1 MRNSSMTPWTVVVV
15 LIGTGVVSAFQ
26 VGKVPGVLPAL
37 RIDMQLTLFASSWVI
52 SMLNVIGALTGVLM
66 GAFADRIGYRRL
78 IITGLSLMMLG
89 CVAGGYTSNVG
100 VFLASRFLEGIGF
113 FCTVLSAPSLITRI
127 AQPGHLKPILGFW
140 GTYMPTGI
148 ALMLFLSPH
157 VVTSVGWRGLW
168 FLNGLICLAVL
179 ILFILSTA
187 HLPQI
192 RKTDTQ
198 RAGNLAGNAKI
209 VLTTPGPVLLSICFF
224 CYAGQW
230 MALMSFLPTFF
241 MEQMGMGIE
250 VASLWTALAVLVN
263 IPGNIAGGFLSQ
275 KNVPRWAVLSL
286 VFIVVT
292 AFTVGIYFRA
302 TPLVIR
308 LLLCL
313 GYSFVAG
320 LIPGTLLAAV
330 PFLSPGK
337 AHIGATNG
345 LLMQGSNM
353 GTLLMAPAL
362 AAAVSTFGGWH
373 GAPWV
378 LVTAGL
384 IGLYTSMAVGRL
396 EKNKTGR
403 LPRAGNLKAGDSFKL

>member
-1 MRNSSMTPWTVVVV
+1 
-15 LIGTGVVSAFQ
+15 
-26 VGKVPGVLPAL
+26 
-37 RIDMQLTLFASSWVI
+37 MQFTLFAASLVI
-52 SMLNVIGALTGVLM
+52 SMLNVIGALAGALM

-78 IITGLSLMMLG
+78 IITGLSLMLLG

-100 VFLASRFLEGIGF
+100 VFLTSRFIEGIGF
-113 FCTVLSAPSLITRI
+113 FCTILSAPSLITRI
-127 AQPGHLKPILGFW
+127 AQPGHLRLILGFW
-140 GTYMPTGI
+140 GTFMPTGI
-148 ALMLFLSPH
+148 AVMLFLSPY
-157 VVTSVGWRGLW
+157 VVARVGWRGLW

-179 ILFILSTA
+179 ILFVLSTA

-192 RKTDTQ
+192 RKTGTQ
-198 RAGNLAGNAKI
+198 HANNLAGNVKI
-209 VLTTPGPVLLSICFF
+209 VLTTPGPVLLALCYF

-241 MEQMGMGIE
+241 IEQVGMGNE
-250 VASLWTALAVLVN
+250 GASLWTALAVVVN
-263 IPGNIAGGFLSQ
+263 IPGNIVGGFLSQ

-292 AFTVGIYFRA
+292 AFTVGVYFRA
-302 TPLVIR
+302 TPLVVR

-330 PFLSPGK
+330 PFHSPGK
-337 AHIGATNG
+337 AYIGAVNG

-362 AAAVSTFGGWH
+362 AAAVGIFGGWH

-378 LVTAGL
+378 LVAAGL
-384 IGLYTSMAVGRL
+384 IGLYASVAVGRH
-396 EKNKTGR
+396 EKSLGVGLR
-403 LPRAGNLKAGDSFKL
+403 QAGNLKE

>member
-1 MRNSSMTPWTVVVV
+1 V

-26 VGKVPGVLPAL
+26 VGKVPGVLPVL
-37 RIDMQLTLFASSWVI
+37 RTDLQLTLFAASWVI
-52 SMLNVIGALTGVLM
+52 SMLNVIGALAGVLM

-78 IITGLSLMMLG
+78 IITGLTLMLLG
-89 CVAGGYTSNVG
+89 CVAGGYTANAG

-113 FCTVLSAPSLITRI
+113 FCTILSAPSLITRI
-127 AQPGHLKPILGFW
+127 AQPGHLRLILGFW
-140 GTYMPTGI
+140 GAYMPTGI
-148 ALMLFLSPH
+148 AVMLFLSPY
-157 VVTSVGWRGLW
+157 VVARVGWRGLW

-179 ILFILSTA
+179 VLFILETA

-192 RKTDTQ
+192 RKTGPQ
-198 RAGNLAGNAKI
+198 PAGNLAGNVKT
-209 VLTTPGPVLLSICFF
+209 VLTAPGPVLLSLCFF

-241 MEQMGMGIE
+241 IEQVGMGIE
-250 VASLWTALAVLVN
+250 GASLWTALAVLVN

-286 VFIVVT
+286 VFILIT
-292 AFTVGIYFRA
+292 AFTVGVYLRA
-302 TPLVIR
+302 TPLGVR

-313 GYSFVAG
+313 AYSFVAG

-330 PFLSPGK
+330 PFHSPGK
-337 AHIGATNG
+337 AYIGAANG

-362 AAAVSTFGGWH
+362 AAAVSFFGGWQ

-378 LVTAGL
+378 LVAAGL
-384 IGLYTSMAVGRL
+384 IGLSTSVAVGWL
-396 EKNKTGR
+396 EKSPGVGSG
-403 LPRAGNLKAGDSFKL
+403 RAGNLKE